1 MHSLSFSE
9 YCNPGCFTELAGEFG
24 MLPGLIADI
33 DLNDR
38 ESQEPLD
45 MTLEVNQQRY
55 MAALEDQDPY
65 LVIGA
70 PPCTRYSRLQNLNRG
85 KQDPEKMARDDAQDE
100 ALLHFAAKVYEDRH
114 SKGRWFLHEHPWSA
128 TSWQDK
134 RVMEVA
140 SLPGVFIARGE
151 MCVWGLKAADPDG
164 QSNAWPHGDDPT
176 PELSLLCASKRR
188 CKTRGRRKD

>member
-1 MHSLSFSE
+1 MRVQLPQDRVQEEEPQHLREEELQLRLRWPHGALKEIPLELQSLSFSE

-38 ESQEPLD
+38 VSQEPLD

-70 PPCTRYSRLQNLNRG
+70 PPCTR
-85 KQDPEKMARDDAQDE
+85 
-100 ALLHFAAKVYEDRH
+100 
-114 SKGRWFLHEHPWSA
+114 
-128 TSWQDK
+128 
-134 RVMEVA
+134 
-140 SLPGVFIARGE
+140 
-151 MCVWGLKAADPDG
+151 
-164 QSNAWPHGDDPT
+164 
-176 PELSLLCASKRR
+176 
-188 CKTRGRRKD
+188 